1 MDDPACTVTSAR
13 IEDIPS
19 MLEIE
24 KRHFDICWCS
34 REEVLQRLIKKDP
47 RMFRVCK
54 SGGVLK
60 GYYGVIPLSY
70 VVWRKV
76 IKGEITEDE
85 AMGYVLPFHAPEVY
99 LYIYSVIVDISDKR
113 RKVFTRALV
122 RDFAREYIMRP
133 GHKRSNIRY
142 VGAFTVSEGGRRL
155 LERSDFIFKGSFRAI
170 NGAQVRSYI
179 INQGSLIRQVE
190 KSKQQ
195 RFQKRIA

>member
-1 MDDPACTVTSAR
+1 MDDPACTVDSAR
-13 IEDIPS
+13 IDDIPS
-19 MLEIE
+19 MLEVE
-24 KRHFDICWCS
+24 KRYFDTCWQS
-34 REEVLQRLIKKDP
+34 REDLLRKLIKKDP

-54 SGGVLK
+54 EDGVLK

-76 IKGEITEDE
+76 VKGDINEDE
-85 AMGYVLPFHAPEVY
+85 AMRYVLPFHAPEIY
-99 LYIYSVIVDISDKR
+99 LYIYSVIVDIFDKR

-133 GHKRSNIRY
+133 GRKKPNIRY
-142 VGAFTVSEGGRRL
+142 VGGFTVSEGGRRL

-170 NGAQVRSYI
+170 NGTRARSYI
-179 INQGSLIRQVE
+179 IKQESLVRQVE

-195 RFQKRIA
+195 RSQKRIA

>member
-1 MDDPACTVTSAR
+1 MDDPACTVSSAR

-19 MLEIE
+19 MLEVE
-24 KRHFDICWCS
+24 KKHFDICWRS
-34 REEVLQRLIKKDP
+34 KEGVLQRLIKKDP

-54 SGGVLK
+54 VGGALK

-85 AMGYVLPFHAPEVY
+85 AMRYVLPFHAPEVY

-122 RDFAREYIMRP
+122 RDFAREYIMKSS
-133 GHKRSNIRY
+133 HKRFRY

>member
-1 MDDPACTVTSAR
+1 MDDPACTVSSAR

-19 MLEIE
+19 MLEVE
-24 KRHFDICWCS
+24 KKHFDICWRS
-34 REEVLQRLIKKDP
+34 KEGVLQRLIKKDP

-54 SGGVLK
+54 VGGALK

-85 AMGYVLPFHAPEVY
+85 AMRYVLPFSAPEVY

-113 RKVFTRALV
+113 RKVFTRSLV
-122 RDFAREYIMRP
+122 RDFAREYIMKSS
-133 GHKRSNIRY
+133 HKRFRY

-170 NGAQVRSYI
+170 NGTQVRSYI
-179 INQGSLIRQVE
+179 INQESLIRQVE

-195 RFQKRIA
+195 RSQKRIA

>member
-19 MLEIE
+19 MLEVE
-24 KRHFDICWCS
+24 KRHFDICWRS
-34 REEVLQRLIKKDP
+34 REDVLQRLIKKDP

-54 SGGVLK
+54 AGGVLK

-85 AMGYVLPFHAPEVY
+85 AMRYVLPFSAPEVY

-113 RKVFTRALV
+113 RKVFTRSLV
-122 RDFAREYIMRP
+122 RDFAREYIMKSS
-133 GHKRSNIRY
+133 HKRFRY

-170 NGAQVRSYI
+170 NGTQVRSYI
-179 INQGSLIRQVE
+179 INQESLIRQVE

-195 RFQKRIA
+195 RSQKRIA

>member
-1 MDDPACTVTSAR
+1 MDDPACTVSSAR

-19 MLEIE
+19 MLEVE
-24 KRHFDICWCS
+24 KKHFDICWRS
-34 REEVLQRLIKKDP
+34 KEGVLQRLIKKDP

-54 SGGVLK
+54 AGGVLK

-85 AMGYVLPFHAPEVY
+85 AMRYVLPFSAPEVY

-113 RKVFTRALV
+113 RKVFTRSLV
-122 RDFAREYIMRP
+122 RDFAREYIMKSS
-133 GHKRSNIRY
+133 HKRFRY

-170 NGAQVRSYI
+170 NGTQVRSYI
-179 INQGSLIRQVE
+179 INQESLIRQVE

-195 RFQKRIA
+195 RSQKRIA

>member
-85 AMGYVLPFHAPEVY
+85 AMGYVLPCL
-99 LYIYSVIVDISDKR
+99 LYTSRCV
-113 RKVFTRALV
+113 
-122 RDFAREYIMRP
+122 
-133 GHKRSNIRY
+133 
-142 VGAFTVSEGGRRL
+142 
-155 LERSDFIFKGSFRAI
+155 
-170 NGAQVRSYI
+170 
-179 INQGSLIRQVE
+179 
-190 KSKQQ
+190 
-195 RFQKRIA
+195 